1 MFPDTQSGISRRA
14 RDEPDRYDR
23 GPPPERDRSAALAA
37 YARLCLRMLGV
48 FALLVSLVALATKT
62 ARAHPHVWVTAHAEI
77 LYDESQRVTGL
88 RHIWT
93 FDEFYSAWAV
103 QGLEEDYGE
112 VGPAQLR
119 ELAEL
124 NATSLVEFGYFTEAR
139 IDGDDRD
146 FAPPVDYDM
155 VYEDGQ
161 LTLTFTLPLSEPV
174 RPRTAFVM
182 DIYDPTFFVSFTID
196 EGDEAV
202 RLVGGPSGCAKTITR
217 PRSAEIEATANLS
230 EAFFE
235 TLMASSEFGEQF
247 ANRALIA
254 CP

>member
-1 MFPDTQSGISRRA
+1 MMDGLHQREIAVPRWRHM
-14 RDEPDRYDR
+14 
-23 GPPPERDRSAALAA
+23 LA
-37 YARLCLRMLGV
+37 LCLRMLGV
-48 FALLVSLVALATKT
+48 LALLVGLVALATKP

-77 LYDESQRVTGL
+77 LYDESQRIAGL

-93 FDEFYSAWAV
+93 FDEFYSAWAI
-103 QGLEEDYGE
+103 QGLEEDYGA

-139 IDGDDRD
+139 IDGRDRD

-161 LTLTFTLPLSEPV
+161 LTLSFTLPLREPA
-174 RPRTAFVM
+174 RPRTALVM
-182 DIYDPTFFVSFTID
+182 EIYDPTFFVSFAID
-196 EGDEAV
+196 KGDDAV
-202 RLVGGPSGCAKTITR
+202 RLVGGPQGCAKTITR
-217 PRSAEIEATANLS
+217 PRSSEIVATASLS

-235 TLMASSEFGEQF
+235 TLSASSDFGEQF

>member
-1 MFPDTQSGISRRA
+1 MIEGLHQREIG
-14 RDEPDRYDR
+14 EPRWRYTL
-23 GPPPERDRSAALAA
+23 G
-37 YARLCLRMLGV
+37 LCLRMLV
-48 FALLVSLVALATKT
+48 VLALLVGFVALAAKS

-77 LYDESQRVTGL
+77 LYDDAQRVAGL

-103 QGLEEDYGE
+103 QGLEEDYGV
-112 VGPAQLR
+112 VGPEQLR

-124 NATSLVEFGYFTEAR
+124 NATSLVEFDYFTEAR
-139 IDGDDRD
+139 IDGRDRE

-155 VYEDGQ
+155 IYEDGH
-161 LTLTFTLPLSEPV
+161 LILSFTLPLLEPV

-182 DIYDPTFFVSFTID
+182 EIYDPTFFVSFTID
-196 EGDEAV
+196 KGDDAV
-202 RLVGGPSGCAKTITR
+202 RIVGGPQGCAKTITR
-217 PRSAEIEATANLS
+217 PRSAEIAQAASLS
-230 EAFFE
+230 EAFFA
-235 TLMASSEFGEQF
+235 TLTASSDFGEQF

>member
-1 MFPDTQSGISRRA
+1 MIGSLARNTKPSQHRSQSFGI
-14 RDEPDRYDR
+14 
-23 GPPPERDRSAALAA
+23 ALRVLAV
-37 YARLCLRMLGV
+37 L
-48 FALLVSLVALATKT
+48 ALFTLVITLATKP

-77 LYDESQRVTGL
+77 LYDESQRIAGL

-103 QGLEEDYGE
+103 QGLEEDFGA
-112 VGPAQLR
+112 VGPEQLR
-119 ELAEL
+119 ELAEI

-139 IDGDDRD
+139 IDGDDRA

-155 VYEDGQ
+155 IYEDGH
-161 LTLTFTLPLSEPV
+161 LTLTFTLPLDEPA

-182 DIYDPTFFVSFTID
+182 EIYDPTFFVSFTID
-196 EGDEAV
+196 KGDDAV
-202 RLVGGPSGCAKTITR
+202 RLVGGPQGCAKTITR
-217 PRSAEIEATANLS
+217 PASSEIEEAQSLS
-230 EAFFE
+230 EAFFA
-235 TLMASSEFGEQF
+235 TLTAASDFGEQF

>member
-1 MFPDTQSGISRRA
+1 MIESLARNAPSSQRQMPSFGI
-14 RDEPDRYDR
+14 
-23 GPPPERDRSAALAA
+23 AL
-37 YARLCLRMLGV
+37 RV
-48 FALLVSLVALATKT
+48 FTVLALFTVVIALATKP

-77 LYDESQRVTGL
+77 LYDESQRVAGL

-119 ELAEL
+119 ELAEI
-124 NATSLVEFGYFTEAR
+124 NATSLVEFGYFTQAR
-139 IDGDDRD
+139 IDGDDRA

-161 LTLTFTLPLSEPV
+161 LTLSFTLPLSEPAQ
-174 RPRTAFVM
+174 PRTALVM
-182 DIYDPTFFVSFTID
+182 EIYDPTFFVSFTID
-196 EGDEAV
+196 KGDEAV
-202 RLVGGPSGCAKTITR
+202 RLVGGPQGCAKTITR
-217 PRSAEIEATANLS
+217 PSSSEIEETASLS
-230 EAFFE
+230 EAFFA
-235 TLMASSEFGEQF
+235 TLSAASDFGEQF